1 MKKFGA
7 MQPQYAQQ
15 QHHHSQFHN
24 QAQFQNQPQFHN
36 PHLKNGVNH
45 IANNHK
51 PEPPQRQVV
60 QMNSS
65 VHTKFEIYKFRL
77 DYELNI
83 YYKEETTNRLL
94 YLSCDENGFEIYFAD
109 SDNGSGRQRWVIEP
123 SEEEGIVYIKTVFY
137 HSTRVKYIG
146 SPNRSNRVNLYTSK
160 NKYTRW
166 SIAKTDN
173 STYEIKYAGE
183 KFDPAKVALVIARC
197 AENIRWVV
205 AYEDIAIVYNKGDKC
220 DITVTHPIIPLPNV
234 GREGHTYLHH
244 IIDKYDILSEQII
257 FTQADPFVHNPT
269 ILYGIDNHF
278 LLDEVQPMGMY
289 YLRSVNLPPLQF
301 SEENKIVTD
310 YGLEY
315 LTIYSNGDLICPDFF
330 DQGMVDLR
338 KNADAD
344 YKGIRFETKPVTE
357 GFLNRAIFPI
367 TKPLHQ
373 IKFVFCGLFA
383 VNRNRIMSYHKV
395 VYQGLL
401 EELISKNPQ
410 GGVNGYILEKMWLY
424 IFEK

>member
-1 MKKFGA
+1 
-7 MQPQYAQQ
+7 
-15 QHHHSQFHN
+15 
-24 QAQFQNQPQFHN
+24 
-36 PHLKNGVNH
+36 
-45 IANNHK
+45 
-51 PEPPQRQVV
+51 
-60 QMNSS
+60 
-65 VHTKFEIYKFRL
+65 
-77 DYELNI
+77 
-83 YYKEETTNRLL
+83 
-94 YLSCDENGFEIYFAD
+94 
-109 SDNGSGRQRWVIEP
+109 
-123 SEEEGIVYIKTVFY
+123 
-137 HSTRVKYIG
+137 
-146 SPNRSNRVNLYTSK
+146 
-160 NKYTRW
+160 
-166 SIAKTDN
+166 
-173 STYEIKYAGE
+173 
-183 KFDPAKVALVIARC
+183 
-197 AENIRWVV
+197 
-205 AYEDIAIVYNKGDKC
+205 
-220 DITVTHPIIPLPNV
+220 V

-278 LLDEVQPMGMY
+278 VLDEVQPMGMY
-289 YLRSVNLPPLQF
+289 YMRSVNLPPLQF

-338 KNADAD
+338 RNADAD

-373 IKFVFCGLFA
+373 IKFVFCGLFS
-383 VNRNRIMSYHKV
+383 VNRNRITSYHKV

-410 GGVNGYILEKMWLY
+410 GGVNGYILEKLWLY